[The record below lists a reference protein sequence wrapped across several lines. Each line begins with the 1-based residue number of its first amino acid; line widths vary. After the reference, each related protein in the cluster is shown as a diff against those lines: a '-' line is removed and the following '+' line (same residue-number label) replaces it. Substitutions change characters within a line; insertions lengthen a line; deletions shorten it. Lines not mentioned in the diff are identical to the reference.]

1 MTFVNE
7 EKQKGKEKKNRWEGE
22 EKECGKFVILL
33 NLLFIQCIV
42 GRDCDAAL
50 GLMKVRGRGRNEG

>member
-7 EKQKGKEKKNRWEGE
+7 EKSKRKRKKNPNRWGKEKNVENS
-22 EKECGKFVILL
+22 CLS
-33 NLLFIQCIV
+33 NLLFIGCIV

-50 GLMKVRGRGRNEG
+50 GSMKVRGRGKNEG